1 MVQRSIDDEIQNPGD
16 SSFASVIRAAR
27 ARAVAVRPDRP
38 VEVNFAERGE
48 LISPARVFPVH
59 KQLSPIH
66 RCLPDQSQG
75 FRTGFRLVS
84 RSFMTFSTLSAST
97 PTSFSASRKC
107 LRNLSKC
114 PSFNP

>member
-66 RCLPDQSQG
+66 RCLPESISGIED
-75 FRTGFRLVS
+75 RVS
-84 RSFMTFSTLSAST
+84 PRFKKFHDLLHLISLDAHFIQRFAKVPKEPIKM
-97 PTSFSASRKC
+97 PVV
-107 LRNLSKC
+107 
-114 PSFNP
+114 